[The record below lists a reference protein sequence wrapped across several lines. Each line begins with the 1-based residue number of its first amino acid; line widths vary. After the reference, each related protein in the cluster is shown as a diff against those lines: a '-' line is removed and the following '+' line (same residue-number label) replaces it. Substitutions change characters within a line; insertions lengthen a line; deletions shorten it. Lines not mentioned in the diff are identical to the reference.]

1 MVGAI
6 STFPLDDWLFI
17 AEGRD
22 HAGNLSEAAVYHGKY
37 EDALG
42 GGKTFW
48 RARGCVDGWM
58 GGCVEG
64 YMNCLLVCLVD

>member
-42 GGKTFW
+42 GG
-48 RARGCVDGWM
+48 
-58 GGCVEG
+58 
-64 YMNCLLVCLVD
+64 